1 MNRPVA
7 SERSSVVTVCC
18 AGALGGVLSD
28 LAPRFEEHAD
38 CRISIEY
45 ERSGVVSARVLQ
57 GAIVDVVIT
66 TAAGIGDLALH
77 RKVVPD
83 SIAAVAGSRIG
94 VAVRA
99 GAIKPDIGS
108 VAAFKAALLNAGSI
122 AYADPA
128 TGSPS
133 GNHFVQ
139 LLRRLGIAAEVA
151 PKLRLIGPSEGSVVV
166 VCEAVA
172 SGRAEL
178 GIQQISEIIAVPGV
192 ELIGPLPPELQQTT
206 VFSVAVGSGARDP
219 ELARRF
225 IAFLTSEASS
235 ATVTAKGMERAV

>member
-1 MNRPVA
+1 MNKPAVSERPVA
-7 SERSSVVTVCC
+7 LTVCC
-18 AGALGGVLSD
+18 AGALAGVLSE
-28 LAPRFEEHAD
+28 LVPRFEEQAG
-38 CRISIEY
+38 CKVAVEY
-45 ERSGVVSARVLQ
+45 ERSGVVTARVLQ
-57 GAIVDVVIT
+57 GAKVDVVVTT
-66 TAAGIGDLALH
+66 TAGIDELALS
-77 RKVVPD
+77 RKIEPD

-94 VAVRA
+94 VAMRA

-108 VAAFKAALLNAGSI
+108 VAAFKAALRNAGSI

-139 LLRRLGIAAEVA
+139 VLQRLGIASEVA
-151 PKLRLIGPSEGSVVV
+151 PKSRLIGPAEGSVVV

-172 SGRAEL
+172 SGRAEI
-178 GIQQISEIIAVPGV
+178 GIQQISEINAVPGV
-192 ELIGPLPPELQQTT
+192 ELIGPLPAELQQTT
-206 VFSVAVGSGARDP
+206 VFTAAVGSGASDP

-225 IAFLTSEASS
+225 IAFITSEASS